1 MKKYA
6 LIAIAALTMSFAAC
20 GEKEGEKAN
29 NGNKA
34 ETETKTETKA
44 ADQDVAKSET
54 KAMDATKAE
63 PSYITYTND
72 KYGFTVEVPS
82 GMKQK
87 GELMGD
93 EGTVYVLEDNAF
105 NSIGISGGKDFFDE
119 EYTPEKVK
127 EDFEYYIENKEVTSE
142 ECGDNYFK
150 YTLPGEINE
159 ITYHLYKGSK
169 KVMVTVYYEAEHE
182 QQLAGDVAKHVFE
195 SVKFKD

>member
-6 LIAIAALTMSFAAC
+6 LIVIAALAMSFAAC
-20 GEKEGEKAN
+20 GAKEGEKAN
-29 NGNKA
+29 NGSKA
-34 ETETKTETKA
+34 ETETKA
-44 ADQDVAKSET
+44 VGQDEAKSET

-82 GMKQK
+82 GMKKK

-93 EGTVYVLEDNAF
+93 EGTVYVLEDNAL
-105 NSIGISGGKDFFDE
+105 NSIGISGSKDLFDE

-127 EDFEYYIENKEVTSE
+127 KDFEYYTENKEVTSE

-159 ITYHLYKGSK
+159 ITYHLYKGSRK
-169 KVMVTVYYEAEHE
+169 AMITVYYEAEHE

-195 SVKFKD
+195 SVKFTD

>member
-6 LIAIAALTMSFAAC
+6 LIAIAALAMSFAEC

-34 ETETKTETKA
+34 ETETKA
-44 ADQDVAKSET
+44 VGQDVAKSE
-54 KAMDATKAE
+54 TKAE

-72 KYGFTVEVPS
+72 KYGFTVEIPG
-82 GMKQK
+82 GMKKK

-105 NSIGISGGKDFFDE
+105 NCIGVSGSKDLFDD

-127 EDFEYYIENKEVTSE
+127 KDFEYYTENRDVSAK

-150 YTLPGEINE
+150 YTILGEINE
-159 ITYHLYKGSK
+159 ITYHLYKGSRV
-169 KVMVTVYYEAEHE
+169 VMITVYYEAEHE

-195 SVKFKD
+195 SVKFTD